1 MPDEAYRPLF
11 QSLSHI
17 NYIMMKVRNLIV
29 ATVAAASVVSLPC
42 IADDGEGAIVSMGV
56 YSYIQGTVP
65 LSFHRNHVVYENIG
79 NVAPVGDPFH
89 YYCRVLHPTTNGI
102 HGPLIIRDRIQIN
115 EYAFYPKEMTVGSFQ
130 QSGVTS
136 VDIQAGQIRT
146 IPQSAF
152 MFCDELEWV
161 RLHGDCGHFI
171 EQAAF
176 RGCLKMKSI
185 EVSAQLRYV
194 GDYAFAQCMSLQSFV
209 FPKYVEYI
217 GVEAFKGCKSLS
229 KVEFATGHFRV
240 IPDGCFYDCQALT
253 ALVIPEGV
261 SAVGDSAF
269 EWAGLREIT
278 LPHTMKSIGNR
289 AFCQTPLVSIVLH
302 ADVPPAVAANA
313 FDANILQNLT
323 LRVPASSEQNY
334 RAHPVW
340 GRCGNIVAL

>member
-1 MPDEAYRPLF
+1 
-11 QSLSHI
+11 
-17 NYIMMKVRNLIV
+17 MMKVRNLIV
-29 ATVAAASVVSLPC
+29 TTVAAASVASLPC
-42 IADDGEGAIVSMGV
+42 LADDGEGAIVTMGV

-65 LSFHRNHVVYENIG
+65 LSFHRNHVVYENMG

-89 YYCRVLHPTTNGI
+89 YYCRVLHPVANGI
-102 HGPLIIRDRIQIN
+102 HGPLIIRDRIQID
-115 EYAFYPKEMTVGSFQ
+115 EYAFYPKEMSVGCFQ

-136 VDIQAGQIRT
+136 VDIQSGQIRT

-194 GDYAFAQCMSLQSFV
+194 GDYAFTQCMSLQSFV

-269 EWAGLREIT
+269 EWAGLREIS
-278 LPHTMKSIGNR
+278 LPHTMKSVGNR

-302 ADVPPAVAANA
+302 ADVPPEVAANA
-313 FDANILQNLT
+313 FDANTLQNLT

-340 GRCGNIVAL
+340 GRCGNIVTL

>member
-1 MPDEAYRPLF
+1 
-11 QSLSHI
+11 
-17 NYIMMKVRNLIV
+17 MKVRNLIV

-42 IADDGEGAIVSMGV
+42 LADDGEGAIVSMGV

-65 LSFHRNHVVYENIG
+65 LSFHRNHVVYENMG

-89 YYCRVLHPTTNGI
+89 YYCRVLHPTANGI

-115 EYAFYPKEMTVGSFQ
+115 EYAFYPKEMTVGCFQ
-130 QSGVTS
+130 QSDVTS
-136 VDIQAGQIRT
+136 VDIQSGQIRT

-194 GDYAFAQCMSLQSFV
+194 GDYAFTQCMSLQSFV

-217 GVEAFKGCKSLS
+217 GVEAFKGCKSLG

-253 ALVIPEGV
+253 TLVIPEGV
-261 SAVGDSAF
+261 SGIGDSAF
-269 EWAGLREIT
+269 EWSGLQEIT
-278 LPHTMKSIGNR
+278 LPATTSAIGTR
-289 AFCQTPLVSIVLH
+289 AFCQTKLTTITLRAVT
-302 ADVPPAVAANA
+302 PPAIAGNA
-313 FDANILQNLT
+313 FDDYALPGIT
-323 LRVPASSEQNY
+323 LRVPAASVGSY
-334 RAHPVW
+334 RGHPVW
-340 GRCGNIVAL
+340 GRCGNIVAM